1 MCENSPKKETLKF
14 GSRESFFLFFFPH
27 FFGSRWTGNH
37 PKEDLAKFGYS
48 SERQVGRKKREKNP
62 CYILARGTRFWRFHF
77 LFFQNLLCV
86 DTMEIFYMDM

>member
-14 GSRESFFLFFFPH
+14 GSRESFFFFFPP
-27 FFGSRWTGNH
+27 SNH

-48 SERQVGRKKREKNP
+48 TERQVGRKKEKRIPVN
-62 CYILARGTRFWRFHF
+62 ILARGTELWRFHF

-86 DTMEIFYMDM
+86 GTMEIF